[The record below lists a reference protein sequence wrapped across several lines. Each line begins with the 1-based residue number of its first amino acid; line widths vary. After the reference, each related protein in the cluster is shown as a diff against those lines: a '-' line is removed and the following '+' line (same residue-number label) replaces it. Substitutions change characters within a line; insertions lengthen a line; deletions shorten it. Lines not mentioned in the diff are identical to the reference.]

1 MTEVDG
7 THIWVLREQAD
18 VLLRLLCYISSL
30 ERSKFHNNFR
40 KEDLGSFI
48 SIPNRLLEQKP
59 L

>member
-40 KEDLGSFI
+40 KEDLGNSGQLYLN
-48 SIPNRLLEQKP
+48 PQ
-59 L
+59 